1 MFGSIFSTFVQ
12 FKRLRLICGVA
23 AWVLVMSA
31 GLANLVFVSAQTS
44 IRRQAALTTAPVDV
58 TAPTVFRL
66 TPSTIVIP
74 ITASDITGNG
84 IIAFQFHILYDPL
97 VVNPSGANF
106 GCSTSGTI
114 AGAAGL
120 SPTCNVAAGDAGR
133 LQVSVSG
140 VGPMTG
146 SGTILK
152 ITFVTNPISPPGSF
166 SPLTFQNVFF
176 YNLGGE
182 FANVPHNGRINLVG
196 PTAASVSVSGRILSS
211 DGRGITNATVTVNGV
226 SLSSARVVT
235 TGRTGQYIIDDL
247 TAGETYVINVGARR
261 HTFATPSRL
270 LDLTDNLADVDFI
283 AN

>member
-1 MFGSIFSTFVQ
+1 MFGSIFSTFGHNE
-12 FKRLRLICGVA
+12 RLRLNCGAVLMVLGISA
-23 AWVLVMSA
+23 ALT
-31 GLANLVFVSAQTS
+31 NLVCVSAQTP
-44 IRRQAALTTAPVDV
+44 IQRQAALTTSPVDV
-58 TAPTVFRL
+58 SAPTVFRL

-97 VVNPSGANF
+97 VVNPNGANF
-106 GCSTSGTI
+106 GCSTVGTI
-114 AGAAGL
+114 AGAAGM
-120 SPTCNVAAGDAGR
+120 SPTCNVASGDAGR

-140 VGPMTG
+140 ANAMTG

-152 ITFVTNPISPPGSF
+152 ITFVTNPIAPPGSF

-196 PTAASVSVSGRILSS
+196 PTAANVSVSGRILSA
-211 DGRGITNATVTVNGV
+211 DGRGITNATITINGG
-226 SLSSARVVT
+226 SLTAPRVVT
-235 TGRTGQYIIDDL
+235 TGRTGGYIIDGL
-247 TAGETYVINVGARR
+247 TAGETYVITANARR
-261 HTFATPSRL
+261 HTFTTPSRL
-270 LDLTDNLADVDFI
+270 LNLTDNLTDVDFV